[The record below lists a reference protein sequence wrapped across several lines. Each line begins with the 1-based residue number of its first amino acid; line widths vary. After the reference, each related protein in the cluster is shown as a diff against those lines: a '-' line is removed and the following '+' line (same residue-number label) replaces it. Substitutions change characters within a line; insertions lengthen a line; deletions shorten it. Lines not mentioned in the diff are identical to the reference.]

1 MKIIAYSL
9 FLIVLYEY
17 CDNYLFDDIWELLW
31 RNVNI
36 WLYFIDIILDVIV
49 GVTKSWRIW
58 QMNGVN

>member
-1 MKIIAYSL
+1 MIAYSL